1 MDSTPDYTNSSPDE
15 EIQLMSIEPRRKSR
29 ACMLC
34 DDTGNNAAAL
44 EVIQFVQDIIDDG
57 IGSKSITRIAQDVR
71 DYLDEDVNVE
81 VEWDVE
87 AIIEHLT
94 THAVNTD
101 HEARKH
107 ERTLAL
113 IMQNCRDNMREA
125 GSGRVHAPSFSM
137 YLKAATS
144 LDTVRRIKS
153 RPAK

>member
-1 MDSTPDYTNSSPDE
+1 
-15 EIQLMSIEPRRKSR
+15 
-29 ACMLC
+29 MLC

>member
-1 MDSTPDYTNSSPDE
+1 
-15 EIQLMSIEPRRKSR
+15 MSIEPRRKTR
-29 ACMLC
+29 ACLLC

-44 EVIQFVQDIIDDG
+44 EVIQMVQDIIDDG
-57 IGSKSITRIAQDVR
+57 IGSKSMTRIAQDVR
-71 DYLDEDVNVE
+71 DYLDEDLIVKIDWE
-81 VEWDVE
+81 VE
-87 AIIEHLT
+87 AILDHLT
-94 THAVNTD
+94 SHTVNTD

-137 YLKAATS
+137 YLKAAAS
-144 LDTVRRIKS
+144 LDTVRRTKS